1 MFFCFDSCS
10 RWPSHLLEQAFLGQR
25 LLHRR
30 ARRHAALIGGQSEPA
45 RKIQANIWHPRTHSE
60 QVGVRHA
67 EALAHEI
74 GLRLEY
80 RRDMGET
87 LGQTLRE
94 QDLTV
99 RRDTWNK

>member
-30 ARRHAALIGGQSEPA
+30 ARRHAALIGGQSGPA
-45 RKIQANIWHPRTHSE
+45 RKIQADMWRPRTHCE
-60 QVGVRHA
+60 QVGVRHT

-80 RRDMGET
+80 HHDMGET
-87 LGQTLRE
+87 LSQTHKK
-94 QDLTV
+94 QGLTV
-99 RRDTWNK
+99 RRDTWIE